1 MGVCLNFSQKKHT
14 PLTPCFHQVKDCVP
28 YFTQIIFPFSFLQV
42 QDFLDNLPLYFF
54 WMKSFI
60 YILLTSLTF
69 FLVGCQTES
78 EEIRLINQAERLF
91 DAYPDSVITTLDS
104 IPLPEEMSPRLVA
117 RWCMLYARAADKIE
131 DDMPYTN
138 QLEIALKH
146 YQKKKM
152 REEEAEIGLYL
163 GRSYVEDKEYEKA
176 MRAYSDALE
185 VALAIKNYN
194 RAGYICSYMADLYE
208 VDLRYILAA
217 EKYKES
223 GKYFQLANNTTSY
236 VRAFVNEA
244 HSYSIADS
252 SYLALA
258 SLKQA
263 EMVLDS
269 LNVEEVR
276 SYVYNGLGNIYNDLG
291 DYDLAEYYILRCI
304 ELDPEEVASDYLVL
318 TDISLKCMDME
329 KAEYYLK
336 KANIFTNNKLVL
348 PTIVY
353 YNYKIKKGQGNFE
366 IALSFHEQYVAIE
379 DSLINVSKSVD
390 IYDANQ
396 KYERLKLHNENIELV
411 LKNQKSYI
419 FILLL
424 LFAIA
429 LLAIFYLM
437 TLRRKNRS
445 LLKQQEEINDLN
457 QNIYHLSVELRG
469 KEERLKSQENS
480 LNLAEEELVSNENI
494 KKEVED
500 LRHRLINL
508 REIKI
513 LNSGLAQKIE
523 RMSQTVWSK
532 ASQAVIDEKMWID
545 IEVLMLEV
553 YPDIVKGLRDAN
565 LSSSEM
571 HLCFLTLFK
580 LDTKAISTL
589 LNIMPTSVDKTRL
602 RVRKKLHWEGKQ
614 DFYESL
620 IHI

>member
-1 MGVCLNFSQKKHT
+1 
-14 PLTPCFHQVKDCVP
+14 
-28 YFTQIIFPFSFLQV
+28 
-42 QDFLDNLPLYFF
+42 
-54 WMKSFI
+54 MKSFI

-69 FLVGCQTES
+69 LVVGCQNES

-104 IPLPEEMSPRLVA
+104 IPLPEEMSPRLIA

-131 DDMPYTN
+131 DEMPYTN
-138 QLEIALKH
+138 QLEIALKY

-185 VALAIKNYN
+185 VALAIKDYN
-194 RAGYICSYMADLYE
+194 RAGYICSYMGDLYE

-223 GKYFQLANNTTSY
+223 GKYFHLANNTTSY

-263 EMVLDS
+263 EMVMDS

-276 SYVYNGLGNIYNDLG
+276 SYVYNGLSNIYNNLG

-304 ELDPEEVASDYLVL
+304 ELDPEEIASDYLVL

-336 KANIFTNNKLVL
+336 KANIFTNNELVL

-353 YNYKIKKGQGNFE
+353 YNYKIKKEQGDFE

-379 DSLINVSKSVD
+379 DSLINVGKSVD
-390 IYDANQ
+390 IYDADQ

-411 LKNQKSYI
+411 LKNQKSYL

-429 LLAIFYLM
+429 LLVIFYLM

-457 QNIYHLSVELRG
+457 QNIYHLSIELRE
-469 KEERLKSQENS
+469 KEEQLKLQENS
-480 LNLAEEELVSNENI
+480 LHLAKEELVSYENI

-513 LNSGLAQKIE
+513 LNSSLAQKIK

-545 IEVLMLEV
+545 IEVLMVEV
-553 YPDIVKGLRDAN
+553 YPDIVKALRDAD
-565 LSSSEM
+565 LSFSEM

-580 LDTKAISTL
+580 LDTKAMSTL
-589 LNIMPTSVDKTRL
+589 LNIIPTSVDKTRL

-620 IHI
+620 IHIQPV

>member
-1 MGVCLNFSQKKHT
+1 
-14 PLTPCFHQVKDCVP
+14 
-28 YFTQIIFPFSFLQV
+28 
-42 QDFLDNLPLYFF
+42 
-54 WMKSFI
+54 MKSFI

-69 FLVGCQTES
+69 LVVGCQNES

-104 IPLPEEMSPRLVA
+104 IPLLEEMSPRLIA

-131 DDMPYTN
+131 DEMPYTN
-138 QLEIALKH
+138 QLEIALKY

-185 VALAIKNYN
+185 VALAIKDYN
-194 RAGYICSYMADLYE
+194 RAGYICSYMGDLYE

-223 GKYFQLANNTTSY
+223 GKYFHLANNTTSY

-263 EMVLDS
+263 EMVMDS

-276 SYVYNGLGNIYNDLG
+276 YYVYNGLSNIYNNLG

-304 ELDPEEVASDYLVL
+304 ELDPEEIASDYLVL

-336 KANIFTNNKLVL
+336 KANIFTNNELVL

-353 YNYKIKKGQGNFE
+353 YNYKIKKEQGDFE

-379 DSLINVSKSVD
+379 DSLINVGKSVD
-390 IYDANQ
+390 IYDADQ

-411 LKNQKSYI
+411 LKNQKSYL

-429 LLAIFYLM
+429 LLVIFYLM

-457 QNIYHLSVELRG
+457 QNIYHLSIELRE
-469 KEERLKSQENS
+469 KEEQLKLQENS
-480 LNLAEEELVSNENI
+480 LHLAKEELVSYENI

-513 LNSGLAQKIE
+513 LNSSLAQKIK

-545 IEVLMLEV
+545 IEVLMVEV
-553 YPDIVKGLRDAN
+553 YPDIVKALRDAD
-565 LSSSEM
+565 LSFSEM

-580 LDTKAISTL
+580 LDTKAMSTL
-589 LNIMPTSVDKTRL
+589 LNIIPTSVDKTRL

-620 IHI
+620 IHIQPV

>member
-1 MGVCLNFSQKKHT
+1 
-14 PLTPCFHQVKDCVP
+14 
-28 YFTQIIFPFSFLQV
+28 
-42 QDFLDNLPLYFF
+42 
-54 WMKSFI
+54 MKSFI

-69 FLVGCQTES
+69 LVVGCQNES

-104 IPLPEEMSPRLVA
+104 IPLPEEMSPRLIA

-131 DDMPYTN
+131 DEMPYTN
-138 QLEIALKH
+138 QLEIALKY

-185 VALAIKNYN
+185 VALAIKDYN
-194 RAGYICSYMADLYE
+194 RAGYICSYMGDLYE

-223 GKYFQLANNTTSY
+223 GKYFHLANNTTSY

-263 EMVLDS
+263 EMVMDS

-276 SYVYNGLGNIYNDLG
+276 SYVYNGLSNIYNNLG

-304 ELDPEEVASDYLVL
+304 ELDPEEIASDYLVL

-336 KANIFTNNKLVL
+336 KANIFTNNELVL

-353 YNYKIKKGQGNFE
+353 YNYKIKKEQGDFE

-379 DSLINVSKSVD
+379 DSLINVGKSVD
-390 IYDANQ
+390 IYDADQ

-411 LKNQKSYI
+411 LKNQKSYL

-429 LLAIFYLM
+429 LLVIFYLM

-457 QNIYHLSVELRG
+457 QNIYHLSIELRE
-469 KEERLKSQENS
+469 KEEQLKLQENS
-480 LNLAEEELVSNENI
+480 LHLAKGELVSYENI

-513 LNSGLAQKIE
+513 LNSSLAQKIK

-545 IEVLMLEV
+545 IEVLMVEV
-553 YPDIVKGLRDAN
+553 YPDIVKALRDAD
-565 LSSSEM
+565 LSFSEM

-580 LDTKAISTL
+580 LDTKAMSTL
-589 LNIMPTSVDKTRL
+589 LNIIPTSVDKTRL

-620 IHI
+620 IHIQPV

>member
-1 MGVCLNFSQKKHT
+1 
-14 PLTPCFHQVKDCVP
+14 
-28 YFTQIIFPFSFLQV
+28 
-42 QDFLDNLPLYFF
+42 
-54 WMKSFI
+54 MKSFI

-69 FLVGCQTES
+69 LVVGCQNES

-104 IPLPEEMSPRLVA
+104 IPLPEEVNPRLIA

-131 DDMPYTN
+131 DEMPYTN
-138 QLEIALKH
+138 QLEIALKY

-185 VALAIKNYN
+185 VALAIKDYN
-194 RAGYICSYMADLYE
+194 RAGYICSYMGDLYE

-223 GKYFQLANNTTSY
+223 GKYFHLANNTTSY

-263 EMVLDS
+263 EMVMDS

-276 SYVYNGLGNIYNDLG
+276 SYVYNGLSNIYNNLG

-304 ELDPEEVASDYLVL
+304 ELDPEEIASDYLVL

-336 KANIFTNNKLVL
+336 KANIFTNNELVL

-353 YNYKIKKGQGNFE
+353 YNYKIKKEQGDFE

-379 DSLINVSKSVD
+379 DSLINVGKSVD
-390 IYDANQ
+390 IYDADQ

-411 LKNQKSYI
+411 LKNQKSYL

-429 LLAIFYLM
+429 LLVIFYLM

-457 QNIYHLSVELRG
+457 QNIYHLSIELRE
-469 KEERLKSQENS
+469 KEEQLKLQENS
-480 LNLAEEELVSNENI
+480 LHLAKEELVSYENI

-513 LNSGLAQKIE
+513 LNSSLAQKIK

-545 IEVLMLEV
+545 IEVLMVEV
-553 YPDIVKGLRDAN
+553 YPDIVKALRDAD
-565 LSSSEM
+565 LSFSEM

-580 LDTKAISTL
+580 LDTKAMSTL
-589 LNIMPTSVDKTRL
+589 LNIIPTSVDKTRL

-620 IHI
+620 IHIQPV

>member
-1 MGVCLNFSQKKHT
+1 
-14 PLTPCFHQVKDCVP
+14 
-28 YFTQIIFPFSFLQV
+28 
-42 QDFLDNLPLYFF
+42 
-54 WMKSFI
+54 MKSFI

-69 FLVGCQTES
+69 LVVGCQNES

-104 IPLPEEMSPRLVA
+104 IPLLEEMSPRLIA

-131 DDMPYTN
+131 DEMPYTN
-138 QLEIALKH
+138 QLEIALKY

-185 VALAIKNYN
+185 VALAIKDYN
-194 RAGYICSYMADLYE
+194 RAGYICSYMGDLYE

-223 GKYFQLANNTTSY
+223 GKYFYLANNTTSY

-263 EMVLDS
+263 EMVMDS

-276 SYVYNGLGNIYNDLG
+276 SYVYNGLSNIYNNLG

-304 ELDPEEVASDYLVL
+304 ELDPEEIASDYLVL

-336 KANIFTNNKLVL
+336 KANIFTNNELVL

-353 YNYKIKKGQGNFE
+353 YNYKIKKEQGDFE

-379 DSLINVSKSVD
+379 DSLINVGKSVD
-390 IYDANQ
+390 IYDADQ

-411 LKNQKSYI
+411 LKNQKSYL

-429 LLAIFYLM
+429 LLVIFYLM

-457 QNIYHLSVELRG
+457 QNIYHLSIELRE
-469 KEERLKSQENS
+469 KEEQLKLQENS
-480 LNLAEEELVSNENI
+480 LHLAKEELVSYENI

-513 LNSGLAQKIE
+513 LNSSLAQKIK

-545 IEVLMLEV
+545 IEVLMVEV
-553 YPDIVKGLRDAN
+553 YPDIVKALRDAD
-565 LSSSEM
+565 LSFSEM
-571 HLCFLTLFK
+571 HHCFLTLFK
-580 LDTKAISTL
+580 LDTKAMSTL
-589 LNIMPTSVDKTRL
+589 LNIIPTSVDKTRL

-620 IHI
+620 IHIQPV

>member
-1 MGVCLNFSQKKHT
+1 
-14 PLTPCFHQVKDCVP
+14 
-28 YFTQIIFPFSFLQV
+28 
-42 QDFLDNLPLYFF
+42 
-54 WMKSFI
+54 MKSFI

-69 FLVGCQTES
+69 LVVGCQNES

-104 IPLPEEMSPRLVA
+104 IPLLEEMSPRLIA

-131 DDMPYTN
+131 DEMPYTN
-138 QLEIALKH
+138 QLEIALKY

-185 VALAIKNYN
+185 VALAIKDYN
-194 RAGYICSYMADLYE
+194 RAGYICSYMGDLYE

-223 GKYFQLANNTTSY
+223 GKYFHLANNTTSY

-263 EMVLDS
+263 EMVMDS

-276 SYVYNGLGNIYNDLG
+276 SYVYNGLSNIYNNLG

-304 ELDPEEVASDYLVL
+304 ELDPEEIASDYLVL

-336 KANIFTNNKLVL
+336 KANIFTNNELVL

-353 YNYKIKKGQGNFE
+353 YNYKIKKEQGDFE

-379 DSLINVSKSVD
+379 DSLINVGKSVD
-390 IYDANQ
+390 IYDADQ

-411 LKNQKSYI
+411 LKNQKSYL

-429 LLAIFYLM
+429 LLVIFYLM

-457 QNIYHLSVELRG
+457 QNIYHLSIELRE
-469 KEERLKSQENS
+469 KEEQLKLQENS
-480 LNLAEEELVSNENI
+480 LHLAKEELVSYENI

-513 LNSGLAQKIE
+513 LNSSLAQKIK

-545 IEVLMLEV
+545 IEVLMVEV
-553 YPDIVKGLRDAN
+553 YPDIVKALRDAD
-565 LSSSEM
+565 LSFSEM

-580 LDTKAISTL
+580 LDTKAMSTL
-589 LNIMPTSVDKTRL
+589 LNIIPTSVDKTRL
-602 RVRKKLHWEGKQ
+602 RVRKKLHWESKQ

-620 IHI
+620 IHIQPV

>member
-1 MGVCLNFSQKKHT
+1 
-14 PLTPCFHQVKDCVP
+14 
-28 YFTQIIFPFSFLQV
+28 
-42 QDFLDNLPLYFF
+42 
-54 WMKSFI
+54 MKSFI

-69 FLVGCQTES
+69 LVVGCQNES

-104 IPLPEEMSPRLVA
+104 IPLLEEMSPRLIA

-131 DDMPYTN
+131 DEMPYTN
-138 QLEIALKH
+138 QLEIALKY

-185 VALAIKNYN
+185 VALAIKDYN
-194 RAGYICSYMADLYE
+194 RAGYICSYMGDLYE

-223 GKYFQLANNTTSY
+223 GKYFHLANNTTSY

-263 EMVLDS
+263 EMVMDS

-276 SYVYNGLGNIYNDLG
+276 SYVYNGLSNIYNNLG

-304 ELDPEEVASDYLVL
+304 ELDPEEIASDYLVL

-336 KANIFTNNKLVL
+336 KANIFTNNELVL
-348 PTIVY
+348 TTIVY
-353 YNYKIKKGQGNFE
+353 YNYKIKKEQGDFE

-379 DSLINVSKSVD
+379 DSLINVGKSVD
-390 IYDANQ
+390 IYDADQ

-411 LKNQKSYI
+411 LKNQKSYL

-429 LLAIFYLM
+429 LLVIFYLM

-457 QNIYHLSVELRG
+457 QNIYHLSIELRE
-469 KEERLKSQENS
+469 KEEQLKLQENS
-480 LNLAEEELVSNENI
+480 LHLAKEELVSYENI

-513 LNSGLAQKIE
+513 LNSSLAQKIK

-545 IEVLMLEV
+545 IEVLMVEV
-553 YPDIVKGLRDAN
+553 YPDIVKALRDAD
-565 LSSSEM
+565 LSFSEM

-580 LDTKAISTL
+580 LDTKAMSTL
-589 LNIMPTSVDKTRL
+589 LNIIPTSVDKTRL

-620 IHI
+620 IHIQPV

>member
-1 MGVCLNFSQKKHT
+1 
-14 PLTPCFHQVKDCVP
+14 
-28 YFTQIIFPFSFLQV
+28 
-42 QDFLDNLPLYFF
+42 
-54 WMKSFI
+54 MKSFI

-69 FLVGCQTES
+69 LVVGCQNES

-104 IPLPEEMSPRLVA
+104 IPLPEEMNPRLIA

-131 DDMPYTN
+131 DEMPYTN
-138 QLEIALKH
+138 QLEIALKY

-185 VALAIKNYN
+185 VALAIKDYN
-194 RAGYICSYMADLYE
+194 RAGYICSYMGDLYE

-217 EKYKES
+217 EKNKES
-223 GKYFQLANNTTSY
+223 GKYFHLANNTTSY

-263 EMVLDS
+263 EMVMDS

-276 SYVYNGLGNIYNDLG
+276 SYVYNGLSNIYNNLG

-304 ELDPEEVASDYLVL
+304 ELDPEEIASDYLVL

-336 KANIFTNNKLVL
+336 KANIFTNNELVL

-353 YNYKIKKGQGNFE
+353 YNYKIKKEQGDFE

-379 DSLINVSKSVD
+379 DSLINVGKSVD
-390 IYDANQ
+390 IYDADQ

-411 LKNQKSYI
+411 LKNQKSYL

-429 LLAIFYLM
+429 LLVIFYLM

-457 QNIYHLSVELRG
+457 QNIYHLSIELRE
-469 KEERLKSQENS
+469 KEEQLKLQENS
-480 LNLAEEELVSNENI
+480 LHLAKEELVSYENI

-513 LNSGLAQKIE
+513 LNSSLAQKIK

-545 IEVLMLEV
+545 IEVLMVEV
-553 YPDIVKGLRDAN
+553 YPDIVKALRDAD
-565 LSSSEM
+565 LSFSEM

-580 LDTKAISTL
+580 LDTKAMSTL
-589 LNIMPTSVDKTRL
+589 LNIIPTSVDKTRL

-620 IHI
+620 IHIQPV

>member
-1 MGVCLNFSQKKHT
+1 
-14 PLTPCFHQVKDCVP
+14 
-28 YFTQIIFPFSFLQV
+28 
-42 QDFLDNLPLYFF
+42 
-54 WMKSFI
+54 MKSFI

-69 FLVGCQTES
+69 LVVGCQNES

-104 IPLPEEMSPRLVA
+104 IPLLEEMSPRLIA

-131 DDMPYTN
+131 DEMPYTN
-138 QLEIALKH
+138 QLEIALKY

-176 MRAYSDALE
+176 MRAYFDALE
-185 VALAIKNYN
+185 VALAIKDYN
-194 RAGYICSYMADLYE
+194 RAGYICSYMGDLYE

-223 GKYFQLANNTTSY
+223 GKYFYLANNTTSY

-263 EMVLDS
+263 EMVMDS

-276 SYVYNGLGNIYNDLG
+276 SYVYNGLSNIYNNLG

-304 ELDPEEVASDYLVL
+304 ELDPEEITSDYLVL

-336 KANIFTNNKLVL
+336 KANIFTNNELVL

-353 YNYKIKKGQGNFE
+353 YNYKIKKEQGDFE

-379 DSLINVSKSVD
+379 DSLINVGKSVD
-390 IYDANQ
+390 IYDADQ

-411 LKNQKSYI
+411 LKNQKSYL

-429 LLAIFYLM
+429 LLVIFYLM

-457 QNIYHLSVELRG
+457 QNIYHLSIELRE
-469 KEERLKSQENS
+469 KEEQLKLQENS
-480 LNLAEEELVSNENI
+480 LHLAKEELVSYENI

-513 LNSGLAQKIE
+513 LNSSLAQKIK

-545 IEVLMLEV
+545 IEVLMVEV
-553 YPDIVKGLRDAN
+553 YPDIVKALRDAD
-565 LSSSEM
+565 LSFSEM

-580 LDTKAISTL
+580 LDTKAMSTL
-589 LNIMPTSVDKTRL
+589 LNIIPTSVDKTRL

-620 IHI
+620 IHIQPV

>member
-1 MGVCLNFSQKKHT
+1 
-14 PLTPCFHQVKDCVP
+14 
-28 YFTQIIFPFSFLQV
+28 
-42 QDFLDNLPLYFF
+42 
-54 WMKSFI
+54 MKSFI

-69 FLVGCQTES
+69 LVVGCQNES

-104 IPLPEEMSPRLVA
+104 IPLPEEMSPRLIA

-131 DDMPYTN
+131 DEMPYTN
-138 QLEIALKH
+138 QLEIALKY

-152 REEEAEIGLYL
+152 RKEEAEIGLYL

-176 MRAYSDALE
+176 MRAYSDALK
-185 VALAIKNYN
+185 VALAIKDYN
-194 RAGYICSYMADLYE
+194 RAGYICSYMGDLYE

-223 GKYFQLANNTTSY
+223 GKYFHLANNTTSY

-263 EMVLDS
+263 EMVMDS

-276 SYVYNGLGNIYNDLG
+276 SYVYNGLSNIYNNLG

-304 ELDPEEVASDYLVL
+304 ELDPEEIASDYLVL

-336 KANIFTNNKLVL
+336 KANIFTNNELVL

-353 YNYKIKKGQGNFE
+353 YNYKIKKEQGDFE

-379 DSLINVSKSVD
+379 DSLINVGKSVD
-390 IYDANQ
+390 IYDADQ

-411 LKNQKSYI
+411 LKNQKSYL

-424 LFAIA
+424 LFSIA
-429 LLAIFYLM
+429 LFVIFYLM
-437 TLRRKNRS
+437 TLRHKNRS
-445 LLKQQEEINDLN
+445 LLKQQEEINNLN
-457 QNIYHLSVELRG
+457 QNIYHLSVVLRG

-480 LNLAEEELVSNENI
+480 LHLAEEELVSFENI

-513 LNSGLAQKIE
+513 LDSDLAQKIK

-545 IEVLMLEV
+545 IEVLMVEV
-553 YPDIVKGLRDAN
+553 YPDIVKALRDAD
-565 LSSSEM
+565 LSFSEM

-580 LDTKAISTL
+580 LDTKAMSTL
-589 LNIMPTSVDKTRL
+589 LNIIPTSVDKTRL

-620 IHI
+620 IHIQPV

>member
-1 MGVCLNFSQKKHT
+1 
-14 PLTPCFHQVKDCVP
+14 
-28 YFTQIIFPFSFLQV
+28 
-42 QDFLDNLPLYFF
+42 
-54 WMKSFI
+54 MKSFI

-69 FLVGCQTES
+69 LVVGCQNES

-131 DDMPYTN
+131 DEMPYTN
-138 QLEIALKH
+138 QLEIALKY

-176 MRAYSDALE
+176 MRAYSDALK
-185 VALAIKNYN
+185 VALAIKDYN
-194 RAGYICSYMADLYE
+194 RAGYICSYMGDLYE

-223 GKYFQLANNTTSY
+223 GKYFHLANNTTSY

-263 EMVLDS
+263 EMVMDS

-276 SYVYNGLGNIYNDLG
+276 SYVYNGLSNIYNNLG

-304 ELDPEEVASDYLVL
+304 ELDPEEIASDYLVL

-336 KANIFTNNKLVL
+336 KANIFTNNELVL

-353 YNYKIKKGQGNFE
+353 YNYKIKKEQGDFE

-379 DSLINVSKSVD
+379 DSLINVGKSVD
-390 IYDANQ
+390 IYDADQ

-411 LKNQKSYI
+411 LKNQKSYL

-429 LLAIFYLM
+429 LLVIFYLM
-437 TLRRKNRS
+437 ILRRKNRS

-457 QNIYHLSVELRG
+457 QNIYHLSIELRE
-469 KEERLKSQENS
+469 KEEQLKLQENS
-480 LNLAEEELVSNENI
+480 LHLAEEELVFFENI

-513 LNSGLAQKIE
+513 LDSDLAQKIK

-545 IEVLMLEV
+545 IEVLMVEV
-553 YPDIVKGLRDAN
+553 YPDIVKALRDAD
-565 LSSSEM
+565 LSFSEM

-580 LDTKAISTL
+580 LDTKAMSTL
-589 LNIMPTSVDKTRL
+589 LNIIPTSVDKTRL

-620 IHI
+620 IHIQPV

>member
-1 MGVCLNFSQKKHT
+1 
-14 PLTPCFHQVKDCVP
+14 
-28 YFTQIIFPFSFLQV
+28 
-42 QDFLDNLPLYFF
+42 
-54 WMKSFI
+54 MKSFI

-69 FLVGCQTES
+69 LVVGCQNES

-104 IPLPEEMSPRLVA
+104 IPLLEEMSPRLIV

-131 DDMPYTN
+131 DEMPYTN
-138 QLEIALKH
+138 QLEIALKY

-185 VALAIKNYN
+185 VALAIKDYN
-194 RAGYICSYMADLYE
+194 RAGYICSYMGDLYE

-223 GKYFQLANNTTSY
+223 GKYFHLANNTTSY

-263 EMVLDS
+263 EMVMDS

-276 SYVYNGLGNIYNDLG
+276 SYVYNGLSNIYNNLG

-304 ELDPEEVASDYLVL
+304 ELDPEEIASDYLVL

-336 KANIFTNNKLVL
+336 KANIFTNNELVL

-353 YNYKIKKGQGNFE
+353 YNYKIKKEQGDFE

-379 DSLINVSKSVD
+379 DSLINVGKSVD
-390 IYDANQ
+390 IYDADQ

-411 LKNQKSYI
+411 LKNQKSYL

-429 LLAIFYLM
+429 LLVIFYLM

-457 QNIYHLSVELRG
+457 QNIYHLSIELRE
-469 KEERLKSQENS
+469 KEEQLKLQENS
-480 LNLAEEELVSNENI
+480 LHLAKEELVSYENI

-513 LNSGLAQKIE
+513 LNSSLAQKIK

-545 IEVLMLEV
+545 IEVLMVEV
-553 YPDIVKGLRDAN
+553 YPDIVKALRDAD
-565 LSSSEM
+565 LSFSEM

-580 LDTKAISTL
+580 LDTKAMSTL
-589 LNIMPTSVDKTRL
+589 LNIIPTSVDKTRL

-620 IHI
+620 IHIQPV

>member
-1 MGVCLNFSQKKHT
+1 
-14 PLTPCFHQVKDCVP
+14 
-28 YFTQIIFPFSFLQV
+28 
-42 QDFLDNLPLYFF
+42 
-54 WMKSFI
+54 MKSFI

-69 FLVGCQTES
+69 LVVGCQNES

-131 DDMPYTN
+131 DEMPYTN
-138 QLEIALKH
+138 QLEIALKY

-176 MRAYSDALE
+176 MRAYSDALK
-185 VALAIKNYN
+185 VALAIKDYN
-194 RAGYICSYMADLYE
+194 RAGYICSYMGDLYE

-223 GKYFQLANNTTSY
+223 GKYFHLANNTTSY

-263 EMVLDS
+263 EMVMDS

-276 SYVYNGLGNIYNDLG
+276 SYVYNGLSNIYNNLG

-304 ELDPEEVASDYLVL
+304 ELDPEEIASDYLVL

-336 KANIFTNNKLVL
+336 KANIFTNNELVL

-353 YNYKIKKGQGNFE
+353 YNYKIKKEQGDFE

-379 DSLINVSKSVD
+379 DSLINVGKSVD
-390 IYDANQ
+390 IYDADQ

-411 LKNQKSYI
+411 LKNQKSYL

-429 LLAIFYLM
+429 LLVIFYLM

-457 QNIYHLSVELRG
+457 QNIYHLSIELRE
-469 KEERLKSQENS
+469 KEEQLKLQENS
-480 LNLAEEELVSNENI
+480 LHLAKEELVSYENI

-513 LNSGLAQKIE
+513 LNSSLAQKIK

-545 IEVLMLEV
+545 IEVLMVEV
-553 YPDIVKGLRDAN
+553 YPDIVKALRDAD
-565 LSSSEM
+565 LSFSEM

-580 LDTKAISTL
+580 LDTKAMSTL
-589 LNIMPTSVDKTRL
+589 LNIIPTSVDKTRL

-620 IHI
+620 IHIQPV

>member
-1 MGVCLNFSQKKHT
+1 
-14 PLTPCFHQVKDCVP
+14 
-28 YFTQIIFPFSFLQV
+28 
-42 QDFLDNLPLYFF
+42 
-54 WMKSFI
+54 MKSFI

-69 FLVGCQTES
+69 LVVGCQNES

-104 IPLPEEMSPRLVA
+104 IPLLEEMSPRLIA

-131 DDMPYTN
+131 DEMPYTN
-138 QLEIALKH
+138 QLEIALKY

-185 VALAIKNYN
+185 VALAIKDYN
-194 RAGYICSYMADLYE
+194 RAGYICSYMGDLYE

-223 GKYFQLANNTTSY
+223 GKYFYLANNTTSY

-244 HSYSIADS
+244 NSYSIADS

-263 EMVLDS
+263 EMVMDS

-276 SYVYNGLGNIYNDLG
+276 SYVYNGLSNIYNNLG

-304 ELDPEEVASDYLVL
+304 ELDPEEIASDYLVL

-336 KANIFTNNKLVL
+336 KANIFTNNELVL

-353 YNYKIKKGQGNFE
+353 YNYKIKKEQGDFE

-379 DSLINVSKSVD
+379 DSLINVGESVD
-390 IYDANQ
+390 IYDADQ

-411 LKNQKSYI
+411 LKNQKSYL

-429 LLAIFYLM
+429 LLVIFYLM

-457 QNIYHLSVELRG
+457 QNIYHLSIELRE
-469 KEERLKSQENS
+469 KEEQLKLQENS
-480 LNLAEEELVSNENI
+480 LHLAKEELVSYENI

-513 LNSGLAQKIE
+513 LNSSLAQKIK

-545 IEVLMLEV
+545 IEVLMVEV
-553 YPDIVKGLRDAN
+553 YPDIVKALRDAD
-565 LSSSEM
+565 LSFSEM

-580 LDTKAISTL
+580 LDTKAMSTL
-589 LNIMPTSVDKTRL
+589 LNIIPTSVDKTRL

-620 IHI
+620 IHIQPV

>member
-1 MGVCLNFSQKKHT
+1 
-14 PLTPCFHQVKDCVP
+14 
-28 YFTQIIFPFSFLQV
+28 
-42 QDFLDNLPLYFF
+42 
-54 WMKSFI
+54 MKSFI

-69 FLVGCQTES
+69 LVVGCQNES

-104 IPLPEEMSPRLVA
+104 IPLPEEMSPRLIA

-131 DDMPYTN
+131 DEMPYTN
-138 QLEIALKH
+138 QLEIALKY

-176 MRAYSDALE
+176 MRAYSDALK

-194 RAGYICSYMADLYE
+194 RAGYICSYMGDLYE

-223 GKYFQLANNTTSY
+223 GKYFYLANNATSY

-263 EMVLDS
+263 EMVMDS

-276 SYVYNGLGNIYNDLG
+276 SYVYNGLSNIYNNLG

-304 ELDPEEVASDYLVL
+304 ELDPEEIASDYLVL

-336 KANIFTNNKLVL
+336 KANIFTNNELVL

-353 YNYKIKKGQGNFE
+353 YNYKIKKEQGDFE

-379 DSLINVSKSVD
+379 DSLINVGKSVD
-390 IYDANQ
+390 IYDADQ

-424 LFAIA
+424 LFSIA
-429 LLAIFYLM
+429 LFVIFYLM
-437 TLRRKNRS
+437 TLRYKNRS
-445 LLKQQEEINDLN
+445 LLKQQEEINNLN
-457 QNIYHLSVELRG
+457 QNIYHLSVVLRG

-480 LNLAEEELVSNENI
+480 LHLAEEELVSFENI

-513 LNSGLAQKIE
+513 LDSDLAQKIK

-545 IEVLMLEV
+545 IEVLMVEV
-553 YPDIVKGLRDAN
+553 YPDIVKALRDAD
-565 LSSSEM
+565 LSFSEM

-580 LDTKAISTL
+580 LDTKAMSTL
-589 LNIMPTSVDKTRL
+589 LNIIPTSVDKTRL

>member
-1 MGVCLNFSQKKHT
+1 
-14 PLTPCFHQVKDCVP
+14 
-28 YFTQIIFPFSFLQV
+28 
-42 QDFLDNLPLYFF
+42 
-54 WMKSFI
+54 MKSFI

-69 FLVGCQTES
+69 LVVGCQNES

-104 IPLPEEMSPRLVA
+104 IPLLEEMSPRLIA

-131 DDMPYTN
+131 DEMPYTN
-138 QLEIALKH
+138 QLEIALKY

-185 VALAIKNYN
+185 VALAIKDYN
-194 RAGYICSYMADLYE
+194 RAGYICSYMGDLYE

-223 GKYFQLANNTTSY
+223 GKYFYLANNTTSY

-263 EMVLDS
+263 EMVMDS

-276 SYVYNGLGNIYNDLG
+276 SYVYNGLSNIYNNLG

-304 ELDPEEVASDYLVL
+304 ELDPEEIASDYLVL

-336 KANIFTNNKLVL
+336 KANIFTNNELVL

-353 YNYKIKKGQGNFE
+353 YNYKIKKEQGDFE

-379 DSLINVSKSVD
+379 DSLINVGKSVD
-390 IYDANQ
+390 IYDADQ

-411 LKNQKSYI
+411 LKNQKRYL

-429 LLAIFYLM
+429 LLVIFYLM

-457 QNIYHLSVELRG
+457 QNIYHLSIELRE
-469 KEERLKSQENS
+469 KEEQLKLQENS
-480 LNLAEEELVSNENI
+480 LHLAKEELVSYENI

-513 LNSGLAQKIE
+513 LNSSLAQKIK

-545 IEVLMLEV
+545 IEVLMVEV
-553 YPDIVKGLRDAN
+553 YPDIVKALRDAD
-565 LSSSEM
+565 LSFSEM

-580 LDTKAISTL
+580 LDTKAMSTL
-589 LNIMPTSVDKTRL
+589 LNIIPTSVDKTRL

-620 IHI
+620 IHIQPV

>member
-1 MGVCLNFSQKKHT
+1 
-14 PLTPCFHQVKDCVP
+14 
-28 YFTQIIFPFSFLQV
+28 
-42 QDFLDNLPLYFF
+42 
-54 WMKSFI
+54 MKSFI

-69 FLVGCQTES
+69 LVVGCQNES

-104 IPLPEEMSPRLVA
+104 IPLMEEMSPRLIA

-131 DDMPYTN
+131 DEMPYTN
-138 QLEIALKH
+138 QLEIALKY

-185 VALAIKNYN
+185 VALAIKDYN
-194 RAGYICSYMADLYE
+194 RAGYICSYMGGLYE

-223 GKYFQLANNTTSY
+223 GKYFHLANNTTSY

-263 EMVLDS
+263 EMVMDS

-276 SYVYNGLGNIYNDLG
+276 SYVYNGLSNIYNNLG

-304 ELDPEEVASDYLVL
+304 ELDPEEIASDYLVL

-336 KANIFTNNKLVL
+336 KANIFTNNELVL

-353 YNYKIKKGQGNFE
+353 YNYKIKKEQGDFE

-379 DSLINVSKSVD
+379 DSLINVGKSVD
-390 IYDANQ
+390 IYDADQ

-411 LKNQKSYI
+411 LKNQKSYL

-429 LLAIFYLM
+429 LLVIFYLM

-457 QNIYHLSVELRG
+457 QNIYHLSIELRE
-469 KEERLKSQENS
+469 KEEQLKLQENS
-480 LNLAEEELVSNENI
+480 LHLAKEELVSYENI

-513 LNSGLAQKIE
+513 LNSSLAQKIK

-545 IEVLMLEV
+545 IEVLMVEV
-553 YPDIVKGLRDAN
+553 YPDIVKALRDAD
-565 LSSSEM
+565 LSFSEM

-580 LDTKAISTL
+580 LDTKAMSTL
-589 LNIMPTSVDKTRL
+589 LNIIPTSVDKTRL

-620 IHI
+620 IHIQPV

>member
-1 MGVCLNFSQKKHT
+1 
-14 PLTPCFHQVKDCVP
+14 
-28 YFTQIIFPFSFLQV
+28 
-42 QDFLDNLPLYFF
+42 
-54 WMKSFI
+54 MKSFI

-69 FLVGCQTES
+69 LVVGCQNES

-104 IPLPEEMSPRLVA
+104 IPLPEEMNPRLIA

-131 DDMPYTN
+131 DEMPYTN
-138 QLEIALKH
+138 QLEIALKY

-185 VALAIKNYN
+185 VALAIKDYN
-194 RAGYICSYMADLYE
+194 RAGYICSYMGDLYE
-208 VDLRYILAA
+208 VDLRYILAV

-223 GKYFQLANNTTSY
+223 GKYFHLANNTTSY

-263 EMVLDS
+263 EMVMDS

-276 SYVYNGLGNIYNDLG
+276 SYVYNGLSNIYNNLG

-304 ELDPEEVASDYLVL
+304 ELDPEEIASDYLVL

-336 KANIFTNNKLVL
+336 KANIFTNNELVL

-353 YNYKIKKGQGNFE
+353 YNYKIKKEQGDFE

-379 DSLINVSKSVD
+379 DSLINVGKSVD
-390 IYDANQ
+390 IYDADQ

-411 LKNQKSYI
+411 LKNQKSYL

-429 LLAIFYLM
+429 LLVIFYLM

-457 QNIYHLSVELRG
+457 QNIYHLSIELRE
-469 KEERLKSQENS
+469 KEEQLKLQENS
-480 LNLAEEELVSNENI
+480 LHLAKEELVSYENI

-513 LNSGLAQKIE
+513 LNSSLAQKIK

-545 IEVLMLEV
+545 IEVLMVEV
-553 YPDIVKGLRDAN
+553 YPDIVKALRDAD
-565 LSSSEM
+565 LSFSEM

-580 LDTKAISTL
+580 LDTKAMSTL
-589 LNIMPTSVDKTRL
+589 LNIIPTSVDKTRL

-620 IHI
+620 IHIQPV

>member
-1 MGVCLNFSQKKHT
+1 
-14 PLTPCFHQVKDCVP
+14 
-28 YFTQIIFPFSFLQV
+28 
-42 QDFLDNLPLYFF
+42 
-54 WMKSFI
+54 MKSFI

-69 FLVGCQTES
+69 LVVGCQNES

-104 IPLPEEMSPRLVA
+104 IPLPEEMNPRLIA

-131 DDMPYTN
+131 DEMPYTN
-138 QLEIALKH
+138 QLEIALKY

-185 VALAIKNYN
+185 VALAIKDYN
-194 RAGYICSYMADLYE
+194 RAGYICSYMGDLYE

-223 GKYFQLANNTTSY
+223 GKYFHLANNTTSY

-263 EMVLDS
+263 EMVMDS

-276 SYVYNGLGNIYNDLG
+276 SYVYNGLSNIYNNLG

-304 ELDPEEVASDYLVL
+304 ELDPEEIASDYLVL

-336 KANIFTNNKLVL
+336 KANIFTNNELVL

-353 YNYKIKKGQGNFE
+353 YNYKIKKEQGDFE

-379 DSLINVSKSVD
+379 DSLINVGKSVD
-390 IYDANQ
+390 IY
-396 KYERLKLHNENIELV
+396 L
-411 LKNQKSYI
+411 
-419 FILLL
+419 
-424 LFAIA
+424 
-429 LLAIFYLM
+429 
-437 TLRRKNRS
+437 
-445 LLKQQEEINDLN
+445 
-457 QNIYHLSVELRG
+457 
-469 KEERLKSQENS
+469 
-480 LNLAEEELVSNENI
+480 
-494 KKEVED
+494 
-500 LRHRLINL
+500 
-508 REIKI
+508 
-513 LNSGLAQKIE
+513 
-523 RMSQTVWSK
+523 
-532 ASQAVIDEKMWID
+532 
-545 IEVLMLEV
+545 
-553 YPDIVKGLRDAN
+553 
-565 LSSSEM
+565 
-571 HLCFLTLFK
+571 
-580 LDTKAISTL
+580 
-589 LNIMPTSVDKTRL
+589 
-602 RVRKKLHWEGKQ
+602 
-614 DFYESL
+614 SL

>member
-1 MGVCLNFSQKKHT
+1 MT
-14 PLTPCFHQVKDCVP
+14 
-28 YFTQIIFPFSFLQV
+28 FL
-42 QDFLDNLPLYFF
+42 
-54 WMKSFI
+54 
-60 YILLTSLTF
+60 
-69 FLVGCQTES
+69 LVGCQKES
-78 EEIRLINQAERLF
+78 EEIRLINQAEHLF

-131 DDMPYTN
+131 DEMPYTN
-138 QLEIALKH
+138 QLEIALKY
-146 YQKKKM
+146 YQKKKT

>member
-1 MGVCLNFSQKKHT
+1 
-14 PLTPCFHQVKDCVP
+14 
-28 YFTQIIFPFSFLQV
+28 
-42 QDFLDNLPLYFF
+42 
-54 WMKSFI
+54 MKSFI

-69 FLVGCQTES
+69 LVVGCQNES

-104 IPLPEEMSPRLVA
+104 ILLPEEMSHRLIA

-131 DDMPYTN
+131 DEMPYTN
-138 QLEIALKH
+138 QLEIALKY

-185 VALAIKNYN
+185 VALAIKDYN
-194 RAGYICSYMADLYE
+194 RAGYICSYMGDLYE
-208 VDLRYILAA
+208 VDFRYILAA

-223 GKYFQLANNTTSY
+223 GKYFHLANNTTSY

-263 EMVLDS
+263 EMVMDS

-276 SYVYNGLGNIYNDLG
+276 SYVYNGLSNIYNNLG

-304 ELDPEEVASDYLVL
+304 ELDPEEIASDYLVL

-336 KANIFTNNKLVL
+336 KANIFTNNELVL

-353 YNYKIKKGQGNFE
+353 YNYKIKKEQGDFE

-379 DSLINVSKSVD
+379 DSLINVGKSVD
-390 IYDANQ
+390 IYDADQ

-411 LKNQKSYI
+411 LKNQKSYL

-429 LLAIFYLM
+429 LLVIFYLM

-457 QNIYHLSVELRG
+457 QNIYHLSIELRE
-469 KEERLKSQENS
+469 KEEQLKLQENS
-480 LNLAEEELVSNENI
+480 LHLAKEELVSYENI

-513 LNSGLAQKIE
+513 LNSSLAQKIK

-545 IEVLMLEV
+545 IEVLMVEV
-553 YPDIVKGLRDAN
+553 YPDIVKALRDAD
-565 LSSSEM
+565 LSFSEM

-580 LDTKAISTL
+580 LDTKAMSTL
-589 LNIMPTSVDKTRL
+589 LNIIPTSVDKTRL

-620 IHI
+620 IHIQPV

>member
-1 MGVCLNFSQKKHT
+1 
-14 PLTPCFHQVKDCVP
+14 
-28 YFTQIIFPFSFLQV
+28 
-42 QDFLDNLPLYFF
+42 
-54 WMKSFI
+54 MKSFI

-69 FLVGCQTES
+69 LVVGCQNES

-104 IPLPEEMSPRLVA
+104 IPLLEEMSPRLIA

-131 DDMPYTN
+131 DEMPYTN
-138 QLEIALKH
+138 QLEIALKY

-185 VALAIKNYN
+185 VALAIKDYN
-194 RAGYICSYMADLYE
+194 RAGYICSYMGDLYE

-223 GKYFQLANNTTSY
+223 GKYFHLANNTTSY

-263 EMVLDS
+263 EMVMDS

-276 SYVYNGLGNIYNDLG
+276 SYVYNGLSNIYNNLG

-304 ELDPEEVASDYLVL
+304 ELDPEEIASDYLVL

-336 KANIFTNNKLVL
+336 KANIFTNNELVL

-353 YNYKIKKGQGNFE
+353 YNYKIKKEQGDFE

-379 DSLINVSKSVD
+379 DSLINVGKSVD
-390 IYDANQ
+390 IYDADQ

-411 LKNQKSYI
+411 LKNQKSYL

-429 LLAIFYLM
+429 LLVIFYLM

-457 QNIYHLSVELRG
+457 QNIYHLSIELRE
-469 KEERLKSQENS
+469 KEEQLKLQENS
-480 LNLAEEELVSNENI
+480 LHLAKEELVSYENI

-513 LNSGLAQKIE
+513 LNSSLAQKIK

-545 IEVLMLEV
+545 IEVLMVEV
-553 YPDIVKGLRDAN
+553 YPDIVKALRDAD
-565 LSSSEM
+565 LSFSEM

-580 LDTKAISTL
+580 LDTKAMSTL
-589 LNIMPTSVDKTRL
+589 LNIIPASVDKTRL

-620 IHI
+620 IHIQPV

>member
-1 MGVCLNFSQKKHT
+1 
-14 PLTPCFHQVKDCVP
+14 
-28 YFTQIIFPFSFLQV
+28 
-42 QDFLDNLPLYFF
+42 
-54 WMKSFI
+54 MKSFI

-69 FLVGCQTES
+69 LVVGCQNES

-104 IPLPEEMSPRLVA
+104 IPLLEEMSPRLIA

-131 DDMPYTN
+131 DEMPYTN
-138 QLEIALKH
+138 QLEIALKY

-185 VALAIKNYN
+185 VALAIKDYN
-194 RAGYICSYMADLYE
+194 RAGYICSYMGDLYE

-223 GKYFQLANNTTSY
+223 GKYFHLANNTTSY

-263 EMVLDS
+263 EMVMDS

-276 SYVYNGLGNIYNDLG
+276 SYVYNGLSNIYNNLG

-304 ELDPEEVASDYLVL
+304 ELDPEEIASDYLVL

-336 KANIFTNNKLVL
+336 KANIFTNNELVL

-353 YNYKIKKGQGNFE
+353 YNYKIKKEQGDFE

-379 DSLINVSKSVD
+379 DSLINVGKSVD
-390 IYDANQ
+390 IYDADQ

-411 LKNQKSYI
+411 LKNQKSYL

-429 LLAIFYLM
+429 LLVIFYLM

-457 QNIYHLSVELRG
+457 QNIYHLSIELRE
-469 KEERLKSQENS
+469 KEEQLKLQENS
-480 LNLAEEELVSNENI
+480 LHLAKEELVSYENI

-513 LNSGLAQKIE
+513 LNSSLAQKIK
-523 RMSQTVWSK
+523 RMSQTVWPK

-545 IEVLMLEV
+545 IEVLMVEV
-553 YPDIVKGLRDAN
+553 YPDIVKALRDAD
-565 LSSSEM
+565 LSFSEM

-580 LDTKAISTL
+580 LDTKAMSTL
-589 LNIMPTSVDKTRL
+589 LNIIPTSVDKTRL

-620 IHI
+620 IHIQPV

>member
-1 MGVCLNFSQKKHT
+1 
-14 PLTPCFHQVKDCVP
+14 
-28 YFTQIIFPFSFLQV
+28 
-42 QDFLDNLPLYFF
+42 
-54 WMKSFI
+54 MKSFI

-69 FLVGCQTES
+69 LVVGCQNES

-104 IPLPEEMSPRLVA
+104 IPLPEEMSPRLIA

-131 DDMPYTN
+131 DEMPYTN
-138 QLEIALKH
+138 QLEIALKY

-176 MRAYSDALE
+176 MRAYSDALK
-185 VALAIKNYN
+185 VALAIKDYN
-194 RAGYICSYMADLYE
+194 RAGYICSYMGDLYE

-223 GKYFQLANNTTSY
+223 GKYFHLANNTTSY

-263 EMVLDS
+263 EMVMDS

-276 SYVYNGLGNIYNDLG
+276 SYVYNGLSNIYNNLG

-304 ELDPEEVASDYLVL
+304 ELDPEEIASDYLVL

-336 KANIFTNNKLVL
+336 KANIFTNNELVL

-353 YNYKIKKGQGNFE
+353 YNYKIKKEQGDFE

-379 DSLINVSKSVD
+379 DSLINVGKSVD
-390 IYDANQ
+390 IYDADQ

-424 LFAIA
+424 LFSIA
-429 LLAIFYLM
+429 LFVIFYLM
-437 TLRRKNRS
+437 TLRHKNRS
-445 LLKQQEEINDLN
+445 LLKQQEEINNLN
-457 QNIYHLSVELRG
+457 QNIYHLSVVLRG

-480 LNLAEEELVSNENI
+480 LHLAEEELVSFENI

-513 LNSGLAQKIE
+513 LDSDLAQKIK

-545 IEVLMLEV
+545 IEVLMVEV
-553 YPDIVKGLRDAN
+553 YPDIVKALRDAD
-565 LSSSEM
+565 LSFSEM

-580 LDTKAISTL
+580 LDTKAMSTL
-589 LNIMPTSVDKTRL
+589 LNIIPTSVDKTRL

>member
-1 MGVCLNFSQKKHT
+1 
-14 PLTPCFHQVKDCVP
+14 
-28 YFTQIIFPFSFLQV
+28 
-42 QDFLDNLPLYFF
+42 
-54 WMKSFI
+54 MKSFI

-69 FLVGCQTES
+69 LVVGCQNES

-104 IPLPEEMSPRLVA
+104 IPLPEEMSPRLIA

-131 DDMPYTN
+131 DGMPYTN
-138 QLEIALKH
+138 QLEIALKY

-152 REEEAEIGLYL
+152 RKEEAEIGLYL

-176 MRAYSDALE
+176 MRAYSDALK
-185 VALAIKNYN
+185 VALAIKDYN
-194 RAGYICSYMADLYE
+194 RAGYICSYMGDLYE

-223 GKYFQLANNTTSY
+223 GKYFHLANNTTSY

-263 EMVLDS
+263 EMVMDS

-276 SYVYNGLGNIYNDLG
+276 SYVYNGLSNIYNNLG

-304 ELDPEEVASDYLVL
+304 ELDPEEIASDYLVL

-336 KANIFTNNKLVL
+336 KANIFTNNELVL

-353 YNYKIKKGQGNFE
+353 YNYKIKKEQGDFE

-379 DSLINVSKSVD
+379 DSLINVGKSVD
-390 IYDANQ
+390 IYDADQ

-411 LKNQKSYI
+411 LKNQKSYL

-424 LFAIA
+424 LFSIA
-429 LLAIFYLM
+429 LFVIFYLM
-437 TLRRKNRS
+437 TLRHKNRS
-445 LLKQQEEINDLN
+445 LLKQQEEINNLN
-457 QNIYHLSVELRG
+457 QNIYHLSVVLRG

-480 LNLAEEELVSNENI
+480 LHLAEEELVSFENI

-513 LNSGLAQKIE
+513 LDSDLAQKIK

-545 IEVLMLEV
+545 IEVLMVEV
-553 YPDIVKGLRDAN
+553 YPDIVKALRDAD
-565 LSSSEM
+565 LSFSEM

-580 LDTKAISTL
+580 LDTKAMSTL
-589 LNIMPTSVDKTRL
+589 LNIIPTSVDKTRL

-620 IHI
+620 IHIQPV

>member
-1 MGVCLNFSQKKHT
+1 
-14 PLTPCFHQVKDCVP
+14 
-28 YFTQIIFPFSFLQV
+28 
-42 QDFLDNLPLYFF
+42 
-54 WMKSFI
+54 MKSFI

-69 FLVGCQTES
+69 LVVGCQNES

-104 IPLPEEMSPRLVA
+104 IPLPEEMSPRLIA

-131 DDMPYTN
+131 DEMPYTN
-138 QLEIALKH
+138 QLEIALKY

-185 VALAIKNYN
+185 VALAIKDYN
-194 RAGYICSYMADLYE
+194 RAGYICSYMGDLYE

-223 GKYFQLANNTTSY
+223 GKYFHLANNTTSY

-263 EMVLDS
+263 EMVMDS

-276 SYVYNGLGNIYNDLG
+276 SYVYNGLSNIYNNLG

-304 ELDPEEVASDYLVL
+304 ELDPEEIASDYLVL

-336 KANIFTNNKLVL
+336 KANIFTNNELVL

-353 YNYKIKKGQGNFE
+353 YNYKIKKEQGDFE

-379 DSLINVSKSVD
+379 DSLINVGKSVD
-390 IYDANQ
+390 IYDADQ

-411 LKNQKSYI
+411 LKNQKSYL

-429 LLAIFYLM
+429 LLVIFYLM

-457 QNIYHLSVELRG
+457 QNIYHLSIELRE
-469 KEERLKSQENS
+469 KEEQLKLQENS
-480 LNLAEEELVSNENI
+480 LHLAKEELVSYENI

-513 LNSGLAQKIE
+513 LNSSLAQKIK

-545 IEVLMLEV
+545 IEVLMVEV
-553 YPDIVKGLRDAN
+553 YPDIVKALRDAD
-565 LSSSEM
+565 LSFSEM

-580 LDTKAISTL
+580 LDTKVMSTL
-589 LNIMPTSVDKTRL
+589 LNIIPTSVDKTRL

-620 IHI
+620 IHIQPV

>member
-1 MGVCLNFSQKKHT
+1 
-14 PLTPCFHQVKDCVP
+14 
-28 YFTQIIFPFSFLQV
+28 
-42 QDFLDNLPLYFF
+42 
-54 WMKSFI
+54 MKSFI

-69 FLVGCQTES
+69 LVVGCQNES

-104 IPLPEEMSPRLVA
+104 IPLPEEMNPRLIA

-131 DDMPYTN
+131 DEMPYTN
-138 QLEIALKH
+138 QLEIALKY

-185 VALAIKNYN
+185 VALAIKDYN
-194 RAGYICSYMADLYE
+194 RAGYICSYMGDLYE

-223 GKYFQLANNTTSY
+223 GKYFHLANNTTSY

-263 EMVLDS
+263 EMVMDS

-276 SYVYNGLGNIYNDLG
+276 SYVYNGLSNIYNNLG

-304 ELDPEEVASDYLVL
+304 ELDPEEIASDYLVL

-336 KANIFTNNKLVL
+336 KANIFTNNELVL

-353 YNYKIKKGQGNFE
+353 YNYKIKKEQGDFE

-379 DSLINVSKSVD
+379 DSLINVGKSVD
-390 IYDANQ
+390 IYDADQ

-411 LKNQKSYI
+411 LKNQKSYL

-429 LLAIFYLM
+429 LLVIFYLM

-457 QNIYHLSVELRG
+457 QNIYHLSIELRE
-469 KEERLKSQENS
+469 KEEQLKLQENS
-480 LNLAEEELVSNENI
+480 LHLAKEELVSYENI
-494 KKEVED
+494 KKKVED

-513 LNSGLAQKIE
+513 LNSSLAQKIK

-545 IEVLMLEV
+545 IEVLMVEV
-553 YPDIVKGLRDAN
+553 YPDIVKALRDAD
-565 LSSSEM
+565 LSFSEM

-580 LDTKAISTL
+580 LDTKAMSTL
-589 LNIMPTSVDKTRL
+589 LNIIPTSVDKTRL

-620 IHI
+620 IHIQPV

>member
-1 MGVCLNFSQKKHT
+1 
-14 PLTPCFHQVKDCVP
+14 
-28 YFTQIIFPFSFLQV
+28 
-42 QDFLDNLPLYFF
+42 
-54 WMKSFI
+54 MKSFI

-69 FLVGCQTES
+69 LVVGCQNES

-104 IPLPEEMSPRLVA
+104 IPLLEEMSPRLIA

-131 DDMPYTN
+131 DEMPYTN
-138 QLEIALKH
+138 QLEIALKY

-185 VALAIKNYN
+185 VALAIKDYN
-194 RAGYICSYMADLYE
+194 RAGYICSYMGDLYE

-223 GKYFQLANNTTSY
+223 GKYFHLANNTTSY

-263 EMVLDS
+263 EMVMDS

-276 SYVYNGLGNIYNDLG
+276 SYVYNGLSNIYNNLG

-304 ELDPEEVASDYLVL
+304 ELDPEEIASDYLVL

-336 KANIFTNNKLVL
+336 KANIFTNNELVL

-353 YNYKIKKGQGNFE
+353 YNYKIKKEQGDFE

-379 DSLINVSKSVD
+379 DSLINVGKSVD
-390 IYDANQ
+390 IYDADQ

-411 LKNQKSYI
+411 LKNQKSYL

-429 LLAIFYLM
+429 LLVIFYLM

-457 QNIYHLSVELRG
+457 QNIYHLSIELRD
-469 KEERLKSQENS
+469 KEEQLKLQENS
-480 LNLAEEELVSNENI
+480 LHLAKEELVSYENI

-513 LNSGLAQKIE
+513 LNSSLAQKIK

-545 IEVLMLEV
+545 IEVLMVEV
-553 YPDIVKGLRDAN
+553 YPDIVKALRDAD
-565 LSSSEM
+565 LSFSEM

-580 LDTKAISTL
+580 LDTKAMSTL
-589 LNIMPTSVDKTRL
+589 LNIIPTSVDKTRL

-620 IHI
+620 IHIQPV

>member
-1 MGVCLNFSQKKHT
+1 
-14 PLTPCFHQVKDCVP
+14 
-28 YFTQIIFPFSFLQV
+28 
-42 QDFLDNLPLYFF
+42 
-54 WMKSFI
+54 MKSFI

-69 FLVGCQTES
+69 LVVGCQNES

-131 DDMPYTN
+131 DEMPYTN
-138 QLEIALKH
+138 QLEIALKY

-185 VALAIKNYN
+185 VALAIKDYN
-194 RAGYICSYMADLYE
+194 RAGYICSYMGDLYE

-223 GKYFQLANNTTSY
+223 GKYFHLANNATSY

-263 EMVLDS
+263 EMVMDS

-276 SYVYNGLGNIYNDLG
+276 SYVYNGLSNIYNNLG

-304 ELDPEEVASDYLVL
+304 ELDPEEIASDYLVL

-336 KANIFTNNKLVL
+336 KANIFTNNELVL

-353 YNYKIKKGQGNFE
+353 YNYKIKKEQGDFE

-379 DSLINVSKSVD
+379 DSLINVGKSVD
-390 IYDANQ
+390 IYDADQ

-424 LFAIA
+424 LFSIA
-429 LLAIFYLM
+429 LFVIFYLM
-437 TLRRKNRS
+437 TLRHKNRS
-445 LLKQQEEINDLN
+445 LLKQQEEINNLN
-457 QNIYHLSVELRG
+457 QNIYHLSVVLRG

-480 LNLAEEELVSNENI
+480 LHLAEEELVSFENI

-513 LNSGLAQKIE
+513 LDSDLAQKIK

-545 IEVLMLEV
+545 IEVLMVEV
-553 YPDIVKGLRDAN
+553 YPDIVKALRDAD
-565 LSSSEM
+565 LSFSEM

-580 LDTKAISTL
+580 LDTKAMSTL
-589 LNIMPTSVDKTRL
+589 LNIIPTSVDKTRL

-620 IHI
+620 IHIQPV

>member
-1 MGVCLNFSQKKHT
+1 
-14 PLTPCFHQVKDCVP
+14 
-28 YFTQIIFPFSFLQV
+28 
-42 QDFLDNLPLYFF
+42 
-54 WMKSFI
+54 MKSFI

-69 FLVGCQTES
+69 LVVGCQNES

-104 IPLPEEMSPRLVA
+104 IPLLEEMSPRLIA

-131 DDMPYTN
+131 DEMPYTN
-138 QLEIALKH
+138 QLEIALKY

-185 VALAIKNYN
+185 VALAIKDYN
-194 RAGYICSYMADLYE
+194 RAGYICCYMGDLYE

-223 GKYFQLANNTTSY
+223 GKYFHLANNTTSY

-263 EMVLDS
+263 EMVMDS

-276 SYVYNGLGNIYNDLG
+276 SYVYNGLSNIYNNLG

-304 ELDPEEVASDYLVL
+304 ELDPEEIASDYLVL

-336 KANIFTNNKLVL
+336 KANIFTNNELVL

-353 YNYKIKKGQGNFE
+353 YNYKIKKEQGDFE

-379 DSLINVSKSVD
+379 DSLINVGKSVD
-390 IYDANQ
+390 IYDADQ

-411 LKNQKSYI
+411 LKNQKSYL

-429 LLAIFYLM
+429 LLVIFYLM

-457 QNIYHLSVELRG
+457 QNIYHLSIELRE
-469 KEERLKSQENS
+469 KEEQLKLQENS
-480 LNLAEEELVSNENI
+480 LHLAKEELVSYENI

-513 LNSGLAQKIE
+513 LNSSLAQKIK

-545 IEVLMLEV
+545 IEVLMVEV
-553 YPDIVKGLRDAN
+553 YPDIVKALRDAD
-565 LSSSEM
+565 LSFSEM

-580 LDTKAISTL
+580 LDTKAMSTL
-589 LNIMPTSVDKTRL
+589 LNIIPTSVDKTRL

-620 IHI
+620 IHIQPV

>member
-1 MGVCLNFSQKKHT
+1 
-14 PLTPCFHQVKDCVP
+14 
-28 YFTQIIFPFSFLQV
+28 
-42 QDFLDNLPLYFF
+42 
-54 WMKSFI
+54 MKSFI

-69 FLVGCQTES
+69 LVVGCQNES

-104 IPLPEEMSPRLVA
+104 ILLPEEMSHRLIA

-131 DDMPYTN
+131 DEMPYTN
-138 QLEIALKH
+138 QLEIALKY

-185 VALAIKNYN
+185 VALAIKDYN
-194 RAGYICSYMADLYE
+194 RAGYICSYMGDLYE

-223 GKYFQLANNTTSY
+223 GKYFHLANNTTSY

-263 EMVLDS
+263 EMVMDS

-276 SYVYNGLGNIYNDLG
+276 SYVYNGLSNIYNNLG

-304 ELDPEEVASDYLVL
+304 ELDPEEIASDYLVL

-336 KANIFTNNKLVL
+336 KANIFTNNELVL

-353 YNYKIKKGQGNFE
+353 YNYKIKKEQGDFE

-379 DSLINVSKSVD
+379 DSLINVGKSVD
-390 IYDANQ
+390 IYDADQ

-411 LKNQKSYI
+411 LKNQKSYL

-429 LLAIFYLM
+429 LLVIFYLM

-457 QNIYHLSVELRG
+457 QNIYHLSIELRE
-469 KEERLKSQENS
+469 KEEQLKLQENS
-480 LNLAEEELVSNENI
+480 LHLAKEELVSYENI

-513 LNSGLAQKIE
+513 LNSSLAQKIK

-545 IEVLMLEV
+545 IEVLMVEV
-553 YPDIVKGLRDAN
+553 YPDIVKALRDAD
-565 LSSSEM
+565 LSFSEM
-571 HLCFLTLFK
+571 YLCFLTLFK
-580 LDTKAISTL
+580 LDTKAMSTL
-589 LNIMPTSVDKTRL
+589 LNIIPTSVDKTRL

-620 IHI
+620 IHIQPV

>member
-1 MGVCLNFSQKKHT
+1 
-14 PLTPCFHQVKDCVP
+14 
-28 YFTQIIFPFSFLQV
+28 
-42 QDFLDNLPLYFF
+42 
-54 WMKSFI
+54 MKPFI
-60 YILLTSLTF
+60 YILLTSLA
-69 FLVGCQTES
+69 LLVVGCQNES

-91 DAYPDSVITTLDS
+91 DAYPDSVIITLDS

-131 DDMPYTN
+131 DEMPYTN
-138 QLEIALKH
+138 QLDIALKY

-176 MRAYSDALE
+176 MRAYSDALK
-185 VALAIKNYN
+185 VALAIKDYN
-194 RAGYICSYMADLYE
+194 RAGYICSYMGDLYE

-223 GKYFQLANNTTSY
+223 GKYFHLANNTTSY

-263 EMVLDS
+263 EMVMDS

-276 SYVYNGLGNIYNDLG
+276 SYVYNGLSNIYNNLG

-304 ELDPEEVASDYLVL
+304 ELDPEEIASDYLVL

-336 KANIFTNNKLVL
+336 KANIFTNNELVL

-353 YNYKIKKGQGNFE
+353 YNYKIKKEQGDFE

-379 DSLINVSKSVD
+379 DSLINVGKSVD
-390 IYDANQ
+390 IYDADQ

-411 LKNQKSYI
+411 LKNQKSYL

-429 LLAIFYLM
+429 LLVIFYLM

-457 QNIYHLSVELRG
+457 QNIYHLSIELRE
-469 KEERLKSQENS
+469 KEEQLKLQENS
-480 LNLAEEELVSNENI
+480 LHLAKEELVSYENI

-513 LNSGLAQKIE
+513 LNSSLAQKIK

-545 IEVLMLEV
+545 IEVLMVEV
-553 YPDIVKGLRDAN
+553 YPDIVKALRDAD
-565 LSSSEM
+565 LSFSEM

-580 LDTKAISTL
+580 LDTKAMSTL
-589 LNIMPTSVDKTRL
+589 LNIIPTSVDKTRL

-620 IHI
+620 IHIQPV